1 MKFNIEFLNIKFLSQ
16 PIKIV
21 EQNMILASNDNSI
34 LDVDKEWAFHF
45 SLNINKNLVY
55 KVTHFEITPHLIQVY
70 VCETLYRV
78 AVNLIVLLGQ
88 ARTTH

>member
-1 MKFNIEFLNIKFLSQ
+1 MPAFKRKNPENDEPMKFNIEFLNIKFLSQ
-16 PIKIV
+16 PIKIF

-70 VCETLYRV
+70 VCETL
-78 AVNLIVLLGQ
+78 
-88 ARTTH
+88 

>member
-34 LDVDKEWAFHF
+34 LDVDKE
-45 SLNINKNLVY
+45 
-55 KVTHFEITPHLIQVY
+55 
-70 VCETLYRV
+70 
-78 AVNLIVLLGQ
+78 
-88 ARTTH
+88 